1 MNGIVEIINRN
12 SINAEMFL
20 MKIGI
25 LDKVKGFG
33 TKAKNIVMAPVNK
46 GKEFANGVGQKID
59 AMQQGI
65 SNMFSIIKYLI
76 IFLAVLFII
85 SLIMRM
91 FKGVRSKKD
100 KSGGVNVI
108 IPPSNS
114 NNKTKNMFGWK

>member
-1 MNGIVEIINRN
+1 MNGIVEMINRN

-25 LDKVKGFG
+25 FDKIKGFG
-33 TKAKNIVMAPVNK
+33 TKAKNVVMAPVNK
-46 GKEFANGVGQKID
+46 GKELTRELGQKID

-76 IFLAVLFII
+76 IFLAILFII

-100 KSGGVNVI
+100 SGRINVVV
-108 IPPSNS
+108 PPSNN
-114 NNKTKNMFGWK
+114 NNKTNNMFGWK